1 MNDPRSARDV
11 PAKGFCL
18 HAPIASADGWFC
30 NCCREPLTITAKSE
44 AKPSPREVL
53 LKVVEELER
62 RHKDCRFRYDHAE
75 YAATASEANGE
86 GRAYRDAITLI
97 RSMAGHLM
105 EQTDGH

>member
-1 MNDPRSARDV
+1 MSN
-11 PAKGFCL
+11 
-18 HAPIASADGWFC
+18 
-30 NCCREPLTITAKSE
+30 E

-53 LKVVEELER
+53 LSIVGGIKAMQ
-62 RHKDCRFRYDHAE
+62 AE
-75 YAATASEANGE
+75 AHGNAMAVGRDYPARSEANGE